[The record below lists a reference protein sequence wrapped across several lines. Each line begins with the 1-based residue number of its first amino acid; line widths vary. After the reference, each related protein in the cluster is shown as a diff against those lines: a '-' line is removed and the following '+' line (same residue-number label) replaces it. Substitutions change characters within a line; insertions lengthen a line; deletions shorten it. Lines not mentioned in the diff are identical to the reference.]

1 MKNTEIIKNL
11 ELILECEATNYLES
25 SERLFL
31 MNILQK
37 LETKN
42 YELSEISPSVGL
54 LQFIRSTPGVLA
66 PLVGQKSDSHVTDNL
81 QVMKIDALSKDDFE
95 KTVKNLTS

>member
-1 MKNTEIIKNL
+1 MKNIEIIKNL
-11 ELILECEATNYLES
+11 ELILESEATNYLES

-42 YELSEISPSVGL
+42 YELSENEQILS
-54 LQFIRSTPGVLA
+54 
-66 PLVGQKSDSHVTDNL
+66 N
-81 QVMKIDALSKDDFE
+81 KIIKKYNKFS
-95 KTVKNLTS
+95 S

>member
-11 ELILECEATNYLES
+11 ELILESEATNYLES

-31 MNILQK
+31 MNVLQK

-42 YELSEISPSVGL
+42 YELSENEQILS
-54 LQFIRSTPGVLA
+54 
-66 PLVGQKSDSHVTDNL
+66 N
-81 QVMKIDALSKDDFE
+81 KIIKKYNKFLS
-95 KTVKNLTS
+95 

>member
-11 ELILECEATNYLES
+11 ELILESEATNYLES

-31 MNILQK
+31 MNVLQK

-42 YELSEISPSVGL
+42 YELSENEQI
-54 LQFIRSTPGVLA
+54 
-66 PLVGQKSDSHVTDNL
+66 
-81 QVMKIDALSKDDFE
+81 LSNIIIKKYNKF
-95 KTVKNLTS
+95 LS

>member
-11 ELILECEATNYLES
+11 ELILESEATNYLES

-42 YELSEISPSVGL
+42 YELSENEQILSNKIIKKYNKFLGYILIL
-54 LQFIRSTPGVLA
+54 LFQ
-66 PLVGQKSDSHVTDNL
+66 
-81 QVMKIDALSKDDFE
+81 
-95 KTVKNLTS
+95 

>member
-11 ELILECEATNYLES
+11 ELILESEATNYLES

-42 YELSEISPSVGL
+42 YELSENEQI
-54 LQFIRSTPGVLA
+54 
-66 PLVGQKSDSHVTDNL
+66 
-81 QVMKIDALSKDDFE
+81 LSNIIIKKYNKF
-95 KTVKNLTS
+95 LS

>member
-11 ELILECEATNYLES
+11 ELILESEAVNYLES

-42 YELSEISPSVGL
+42 YELSENEQILS
-54 LQFIRSTPGVLA
+54 
-66 PLVGQKSDSHVTDNL
+66 N
-81 QVMKIDALSKDDFE
+81 KIIKKYNKFLG
-95 KTVKNLTS
+95 